1 MQEIWKNIN
10 NYNNEYAVSNL
21 GNVRRNDSYNYK
33 GYHFKERI
41 LSQQIDRLGYCRVYL
56 TKYSKTKVFLVHRLV
71 AQAFIPNPHNLPEV
85 NHKDENKLNNAV
97 ENLEWCTHIYNSN
110 YGTRVS
116 RIIPKTIAKTRKKI
130 YQLSLNGDVI
140 NLWDG
145 VNIAAKTLGI
155 TQQNITKCY
164 QGLRRQAGGYK
175 WKLAEQMKE
184 GDLVGEDIR
193 KF

>member
-33 GYHFKERI
+33 GYYFKEHI

-56 TKYSKTKVFLVHRLV
+56 TKYSKTKAFLVHRLV

-155 TQQNITKCY
+155 SQQNITKCY
-164 QGLRRQAGGYK
+164 QGLRRQAGGYE